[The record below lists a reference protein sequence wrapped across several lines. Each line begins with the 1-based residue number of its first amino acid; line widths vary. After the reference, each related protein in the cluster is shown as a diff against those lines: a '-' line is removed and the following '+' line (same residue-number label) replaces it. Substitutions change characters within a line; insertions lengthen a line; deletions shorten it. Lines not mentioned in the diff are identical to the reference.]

1 MRSVPAT
8 SEAVF
13 VCSLAKLVVVADQE
27 VFVVGLITTAAAQF
41 VRPFVATVQTT
52 SFLYCQSLLRQE
64 VRTLQATQHV
74 LACQQGATLPTTELS
89 YTLGYFWQGMLAL
102 GCQHVSS

>member
-64 VRTLQATQHV
+64 FRTLQATQHV
-74 LACQQGATLPTTELS
+74 LATS
-89 YTLGYFWQGMLAL
+89 
-102 GCQHVSS
+102 

>member
-27 VFVVGLITTAAAQF
+27 VFVVGLITTAASQF

-64 VRTLQATQHV
+64 FRTLQATQHV
-74 LACQQGATLPTTELS
+74 LATSKLVSKVQHSRPQNCLIP
-89 YTLGYFWQGMLAL
+89 LAVF
-102 GCQHVSS
+102 GKVRWF

>member
-27 VFVVGLITTAAAQF
+27 VFVVGL
-41 VRPFVATVQTT
+41 V
-52 SFLYCQSLLRQE
+52 LLQSLKLKNTISDQ
-64 VRTLQATQHV
+64 
-74 LACQQGATLPTTELS
+74 PPI
-89 YTLGYFWQGMLAL
+89 
-102 GCQHVSS
+102 

>member
-27 VFVVGLITTAAAQF
+27 VFVVGLITTGAVQF

-52 SFLYCQSLLRQE
+52 
-64 VRTLQATQHV
+64 
-74 LACQQGATLPTTELS
+74 
-89 YTLGYFWQGMLAL
+89 
-102 GCQHVSS
+102 